1 MAHGSGNPIHKNGI
15 LDQNN
20 STTTAL
26 LANETYTG
34 TAFEVTGYASI
45 NVNVYS
51 DVNSATDGLKVEF
64 STDAVN
70 WDHNHRTTYTTGTG
84 KGYIFNAEYRYARVV
99 YTNGAS
105 PQTVFRLQTIFKT
118 VKVQSSLFTL
128 DQTITGNMFAEIG
141 KNVIAGKS
149 SSGGGTY
156 VDVKVNPSGALV
168 TQTEGPGSLGGS
180 IGGAG
185 APILAGASVTTSPPA
200 YTNGTVNTLSLT
212 TTGNLRVDGSNGS
225 WPLAADSV
233 QDTLSDSNLIQ
244 IGGVAS
250 STAPF
255 TTTDGN
261 STKMWLSP
269 EGKVTIWDGNDAITI
284 DGTVNLTPI
293 HSHDFPITSA
303 DSLIIAGFASSTAP
317 TSVTNGDAARFWVT
331 TAGALN
337 IADAGGSITVDGT
350 VSLSADDTHDG
361 AAGTTLVQMG
371 GYAYGIA
378 VADNTLPAVSAN
390 ADAARFLTNKNG
402 AQVVVHLPEAT
413 QAYAPT
419 NATTT
424 AYAASLIVKASA
436 GTLYMLNGY
445 NSSTSAQFIQIHN
458 STTVPADASIPSI
471 IFYVPP
477 SSNFSFDL
485 GAYGRYFSTGIV
497 ICNSSTG
504 PTKTIGGSNCWFDVQ
519 YK

>member
-1 MAHGSGNPIHKNGI
+1 MAHGSGNPIQKTGI
-15 LDQNN
+15 LDPNN
-20 STTTAL
+20 STTTTL
-26 LANETYTG
+26 LANQSYVG
-34 TAFEVTGYASI
+34 SAFEVTGYATI
-45 NVNVYS
+45 NVNVYA

-70 WDHNHRTTYTTGTG
+70 WDHSHRTTYTTGTG
-84 KGYIFNAEYRYARVV
+84 KGYIFNAEYRYARVS
-99 YTNGAS
+99 YTNGGTN
-105 PQTVFRLQTIFKT
+105 QTVFRLQTIFKT
-118 VKVQSSLFTL
+118 VKVSSSLFTL
-128 DQTITGNMFAEIG
+128 DQTVTGSMFAEVN
-141 KNVIAGKS
+141 KNVIIGKS
-149 SSGGGTY
+149 SAGGGTY
-156 VDVKVNPSGALV
+156 IDVKVSPSGALV
-168 TQTEGPGSLGGS
+168 TQSEGPGALGSL
-180 IGGAG
+180 IAEAG
-185 APILAGASVTTSPPA
+185 APILSGASVTSTPPT
-200 YTNGTVNTLSLT
+200 YTTGTVNTLSLT

-233 QDTLSDSNLIQ
+233 EGTASDDNLIQ
-244 IGGVAS
+244 VGGVGS
-250 STAPF
+250 SIIP
-255 TTTDGN
+255 TTVIDGN
-261 STKMWLSP
+261 SVKMWLSP
-269 EGKVTIWDGNDAITI
+269 EGKVTIWDGGDAITV
-284 DGTVNLTPI
+284 DGTINLTPI
-293 HSHDFPITSA
+293 QTHDFPITST
-303 DSLIIAGFASSTAP
+303 DGLVIAGFASSTAP
-317 TSVTNGDAARFWVT
+317 TAVTNGDAARFWVT

-361 AAGTTLVQMG
+361 VAGTTLVQMG

-378 VADNTLPAVSAN
+378 IADNTLPVVSAN